1 MFCVSTNLSQQ
12 PLLPLV
18 APHPTAVLHH
28 TQQLWLPRPSA
39 LVLSAVQSPAVH
51 RLASSTAIAP
61 ASRHTLAVLPP
72 AMLASSLPR
81 LPLLWQLWPSHYKR
95 LTKNG
100 YNTAVV
106 QVSSLHDRRAR
117 MIWTDIPQA
126 FTVFSCLATSQASV
140 YVSFVQD
147 LAFSRSCIKMGGSS

>member
-1 MFCVSTNLSQQ
+1 MFGISANLSQQ
-12 PLLPLV
+12 PPLLLV

-28 TQQLWLPRPSA
+28 TQPPRLPRPSA
-39 LVLSAVQSPAVH
+39 LVLNAVQSPAVH
-51 RLASSTAIAP
+51 RLASPTATP
-61 ASRHTLAVLPP
+61 LASRHTLAVLPP
-72 AMLASSLPR
+72 AILACSLPR
-81 LPLLWQLWPSHYKR
+81 LPSLWQLWPSHYKR
-95 LTKNG
+95 LTNHG

-126 FTVFSCLATSQASV
+126 FTAFSCLATSQASV
-140 YVSFVQD
+140 YVPFVQD